1 MTATRSCRGGAAWA
15 GAEAVARRREH
26 PAAARVRAASGAIR
40 RIRRNALSAGD
51 AGAGNGVRAQA
62 QYKSLLSVTLS
73 LNGKWKT
80 SIPVYPAAQDYSA
93 GSGMTFNVRTG
104 ENTTHRKASTP
115 PAAEIAIAGRRDRKS
130 TRLNSSHVA
139 ISYAVFCLKKK
150 TSL

>member
-15 GAEAVARRREH
+15 GVEAIPPRRENS
-26 PAAARVRAASGAIR
+26 AAARVRAASGAIR

-62 QYKSLLSVTLS
+62 QYKSLWSVTLS

-104 ENTTHRKASTP
+104 ENATHRKASTP
-115 PAAEIAIAGRRDRKS
+115 GEPSGGEGPEQPRDVTQAEDDADLRR
-130 TRLNSSHVA
+130 A
-139 ISYAVFCLKKK
+139 
-150 TSL
+150 